1 MTKIMTKIMTKED
14 LLEVREQ
21 IDKTFL
27 LIDDIVSNHEIDMID
42 LAYPS
47 HEGGQDDDVVSE
59 MMSLLH
65 STNNLSVACNVLAF
79 KLTQI

>member
-1 MTKIMTKIMTKED
+1 MTKIMTKED

-21 IDKTFL
+21 IDKTFS

-47 HEGGQDDDVVSE
+47 HEGGQDDVVSE

>member
-1 MTKIMTKIMTKED
+1 
-14 LLEVREQ
+14 
-21 IDKTFL
+21 
-27 LIDDIVSNHEIDMID
+27 MID